1 MEEMGLPERLF
12 ESGFEPT
19 GRKRVHSYFT
29 LRWVELIKPAI
40 DPDYIDMLS
49 QSQFKSLMK
58 MGDHTFSVMF
68 VHYLLSRQLV
78 TKKKYELWWLFSG
91 KPVRYGIDEFAI
103 VTGLNCEEPDVTI
116 CKIAKK
122 SKAIKGRKKK
132 VNVGKERGPM
142 WVELFGES
150 VDPTVSWILDRRES
164 FIMSVESAKARTA
177 SQYAQS
183 TTAIQGF
190 VHAIVLVAA
199 CSCPEIV
206 KYEAAEDSSSA
217 DEESIEHV
225 VKFVVDSRLSVRST
239 LSDSISGSISKSV
252 FDDEQD
258 DPQVLHML
266 ALINEDFPFEHNS
279 WRGGVKACEAVETKV
294 IDSNDGY
301 AEVEVSTEIYTAH
314 APCLSK
320 VVNPSTMC
328 TAVADDRLGK
338 HFGKLKDNGDRV
350 ECVDVSAQLKNLADA
365 YEDRTAEMLRGV
377 SASFEFVAHV
387 IDKISKVETIFENDC
402 GKTFY

>member
-40 DPDYIDMLS
+40 DPDYIDMLN
-49 QSQFKSLMK
+49 
-58 MGDHTFSVMF
+58 
-68 VHYLLSRQLV
+68 
-78 TKKKYELWWLFSG
+78 
-91 KPVRYGIDEFAI
+91 EFAI

-279 WRGGVKACEAVETKV
+279 WRVGVKACEAVETKV